1 MRPQLIPVGHRVGP
15 LGDRGAIGR
24 LVDIGAGNTGNTRR
38 QWCWEH
44 WETMVLL
51 EHWETVVLETLGD
64 SGAGNTG
71 RQWYWKHWET
81 VVLET
86 LGTLKDSAGRGYR
99 LFCCEVFREKLAI
112 KRKPMGSH
120 RERDSSAGVSLPPCP
135 CLLGRHYCSLS
146 QHLCPPPVPPSIPV
160 PSRPPG
166 SDPPPPAWP
175 RPSSMPRRR
184 LKTLWG
190 HSSRNA
196 VI

>member
-71 RQWYWKHWET
+71 RQWCWKHWET

-86 LGTLKDSAGRGYR
+86 LGTLKDSGAGNTGRQWGW
-99 LFCCEVFREKLAI
+99 EHWEIVFL
-112 KRKPMGSH
+112 PL
-120 RERDSSAGVSLPPCP
+120 SL
-135 CLLGRHYCSLS
+135 Y
-146 QHLCPPPVPPSIPV
+146 IF
-160 PSRPPG
+160 
-166 SDPPPPAWP
+166 
-175 RPSSMPRRR
+175 
-184 LKTLWG
+184 
-190 HSSRNA
+190 
-196 VI
+196 